1 MKIRRRNF
9 TSKNQEE
16 SYWPSFADV
25 MSTFSL
31 VMLFLVVMVFLKNMS
46 ISINLKGE
54 QQKLKDT
61 EVALSDREIELM
73 DKQNMLIELE
83 SLLDAKEEALIILG
97 KQLDALEGELKLSE
111 KELKAINEE
120 KKNAEELL
128 VILIQNLEEKQNII
142 AVNDQ
147 ELKLLREKLES
158 ISVMRAELFASVKES
173 IEAQLGKTNEQGLPL
188 VEIGDNANIII
199 NEAVLFDTAQY
210 TIKPDGKLILDQFAV
225 AFENVLKNPDMKE
238 IIDSITV
245 EGHADKTG
253 DDASNMTLSLNRANS
268 VIDYLFK
275 SNPNLLN
282 DYKSY
287 FAAAGYSEFR
297 PIDPGDTFEA
307 LAKNRRIE
315 FSIKI
320 KDSTIQQVIT
330 DYLDETKDITNA
342 DKNEGGDN

>member
-1 MKIRRRNF
+1 M
-9 TSKNQEE
+9 
-16 SYWPSFADV
+16 
-25 MSTFSL
+25 
-31 VMLFLVVMVFLKNMS
+31 FLKNIS

-54 QQKLKDT
+54 QEKLKDT
-61 EVALSDREIELM
+61 EIALTEREKELL
-73 DKQNMLIELE
+73 DKQNMLVELE
-83 SLLDAKEEALIILG
+83 SLLDSKENALIILG
-97 KQLDALEGELKLSE
+97 DKLNALEDDLKVSE
-111 KELKAINEE
+111 EELKAINEE

-128 VILIQNLEEKQNII
+128 VVLIGNLEEKQNII
-142 AVNDQ
+142 AVNDE
-147 ELKLLREKLES
+147 ELRLLREKLEN

-173 IEAQLGKTNEQGLPL
+173 IEAQLGTTNEQGLPL

-210 TIKPDGKLILDQFAV
+210 TIKPDGKLLLDQFAT
-225 AFENVLKNPDMKE
+225 AFENVLSNPEMRS

-253 DDASNMTLSLNRANS
+253 DDMANMSLSLNRANS
-268 VIDYLFK
+268 VIRYLFE

-282 DYKSY
+282 AYNQY

-297 PIDPGDTFEA
+297 PIDPGDSSQS

-320 KDSTIQQVIT
+320 KDSTIQEVIN
-330 DYLDETKDITNA
+330 DYLKETEEITQP
-342 DKNEGGDN
+342 ESGGN